1 MNLTGQVYLIYLT
14 LNLCIFDRISC
25 FYRSKKSPIV
35 LICRSHGWRID
46 TDEQDA
52 HEMLNVLLTSLEEE
66 AQKST
71 ESVAASKT
79 ASLAFY
85 DDIIGDD
92 DCDEENEDEDDV
104 ESDEGDGARSRVSP
118 SPPPVTTPG
127 GESTSL

>member
-92 DCDEENEDEDDV
+92 DDEENEDEDDA